1 MTLNII
7 DDAISQLNNIIDA
20 IVNVFNSL
28 VGNSVSSLMLFITAM
43 CFLVL
48 LLNLLVGKK

>member
-1 MTLNII
+1 MVLNII
-7 DDAISQLNNIIDA
+7 DDALDQINSIIDTV
-20 IVNVFNSL
+20 VNLFNSL

>member
-1 MTLNII
+1 MILSII
-7 DDAISQLNNIIDA
+7 DDAIDQFNNIIDT
-20 IVNVFNSL
+20 IVNLFNSL